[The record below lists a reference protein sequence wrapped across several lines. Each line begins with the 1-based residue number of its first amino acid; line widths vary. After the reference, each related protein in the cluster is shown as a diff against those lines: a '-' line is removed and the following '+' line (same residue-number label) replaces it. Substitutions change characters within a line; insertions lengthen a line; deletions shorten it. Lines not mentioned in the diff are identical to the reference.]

1 VPLTVGLTGGIAAG
15 KSAVLDRLR
24 ELGAVV
30 VDSDDVARDV
40 VEPGT
45 DGFSEVV
52 ERFGPEVVRADGSL
66 DRARLAAIVFAD
78 PTARAA
84 LEAIVHP
91 RVRAEVCRRIRR
103 AAAAAVVVNAVPL
116 LVEAGIASDYDRIVV
131 VEAPVEARIR
141 RLAHSRGMSRAES
154 LARMAAQADDERRR
168 AIAWRVIVNDGSVE
182 ELRAQVD
189 DVWRAL
195 QAAAGLT

>member
-52 ERFGPEVVRADGSL
+52 ERFGPDVVRADGSL

-168 AIAWRVIVNDGSVE
+168 AIAWRVLVNDGSVE